1 MATEAGAQIGI
12 SSALSREVQIVG
24 IEDEFE
30 RIRRLSDL
38 AEGPLEQ
45 FRKQQ
50 EILERVLQPDSSL
63 QRMLQKLSDDSVSLK
78 LAAQLEQMNR
88 QSALLEQTQRMLAS
102 PVVIQQLEAARLQAD
117 RLSLSMTQ
125 YVLPDF
131 SSLAG
136 VALKLAEQVAP
147 FEEMLRAQSVW
158 AAKLEAQMMGM
169 KVPWVDAEIASV
181 SFEGF
186 AVLSRLNHALR
197 NRPPYDDAA
206 REQID
211 EDLGEPIDVDADA
224 GPDERDEAHVEAG
237 MNASIL
243 AIAPSG
249 MCDVLIQTGFVMKSE
264 YAPLPPT
271 TDDSDPGHLFHPG
284 HCMLLTAV
292 EQNLRRAVTDRMQSH
307 FGQDWINTR
316 VDPELK
322 RQWENRRNEAVKHGE
337 SPLDLIQYAN
347 FMELKDIVVRRQ
359 HWREVFQ
366 PVFISKQHFE
376 TSMERLHPIRLPLAH
391 SRPIGTAQQFHL
403 IAEAAS
409 IMRALGIDI
418 FAKA

>member
-1 MATEAGAQIGI
+1 MAADAGAQIGI

-38 AEGPLEQ
+38 AEGPLEP

-63 QRMLQKLSDDSVSLK
+63 QRMLQKISDDSVSLK

-88 QSALLEQTQRMLAS
+88 QSALLEQAQKMLAS
-102 PVVIQQLEAARLQAD
+102 PAVIQQLEAARLQAD

-158 AAKLEAQMMGM
+158 AAKLEAQMIGM

-197 NRPPYDDAA
+197 DRPPYDDAA
-206 REQID
+206 R
-211 EDLGEPIDVDADA
+211 AD
-224 GPDERDEAHVEAG
+224 
-237 MNASIL
+237 
-243 AIAPSG
+243 
-249 MCDVLIQTGFVMKSE
+249 
-264 YAPLPPT
+264 
-271 TDDSDPGHLFHPG
+271 
-284 HCMLLTAV
+284 
-292 EQNLRRAVTDRMQSH
+292 RRR
-307 FGQDWINTR
+307 
-316 VDPELK
+316 
-322 RQWENRRNEAVKHGE
+322 
-337 SPLDLIQYAN
+337 
-347 FMELKDIVVRRQ
+347 
-359 HWREVFQ
+359 
-366 PVFISKQHFE
+366 
-376 TSMERLHPIRLPLAH
+376 
-391 SRPIGTAQQFHL
+391 SR
-403 IAEAAS
+403 
-409 IMRALGIDI
+409 
-418 FAKA
+418 